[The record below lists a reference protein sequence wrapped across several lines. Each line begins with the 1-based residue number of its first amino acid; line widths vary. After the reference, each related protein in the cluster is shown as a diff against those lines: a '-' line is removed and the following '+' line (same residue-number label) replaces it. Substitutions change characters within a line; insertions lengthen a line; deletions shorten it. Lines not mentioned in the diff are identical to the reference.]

1 MTAQSLPH
9 YIKNFPTAVGFI
21 LFFSIEIIYS
31 KFDLLAWVLGFIVL
45 FLLLV
50 SFIYFRIVEKGSIW
64 SFFTS
69 PSLRGAIFLIFP
81 VIGQILFVDLSE
93 SLFHIFAFF
102 LGIASYWY
110 FNFLNS
116 LLISK
121 SSGKT
126 EYNYKQFFVVINVFF
141 SAAFAYNL
149 FSFLKV
155 PVWMVLPVFLVCILF
170 FPWKYQVYLKDSGSL
185 PTLGGERKFSV
196 YIWPQIQE
204 IRVLKTF
211 FIISSIELFVVFLF
225 LPFSALSVAGS
236 VTLISYFS
244 TYILFADIAGFLTQK
259 LVKLYLGISIAF
271 IAIFILFIF

>member
-1 MTAQSLPH
+1 MTAQSLPY

-31 KFDLLAWVLGFIVL
+31 KFDLLVWVLGFIVL

-50 SFIYFRIVEKGSIW
+50 SFVYFRVVEKGSIW

-69 PSLRGAIFLIFP
+69 SSLRGAIFLIFP

-102 LGIASYWY
+102 LGIVAYWY

-121 SSGKT
+121 SSEKT
-126 EYNYKQFFVVINVFF
+126 EYNYKQFFVIINIFF

-155 PVWMVLPVFLVCILF
+155 PVWMVLTVFLVCILL
-170 FPWKYQVYLKDSGSL
+170 FPWRYQVFLKDTGSL
-185 PTLGGERKFSV
+185 PTLGGERKFSL
-196 YIWPQIQE
+196 YIWPQTKE
-204 IRVLKTF
+204 IRALKIF
-211 FIISSIELFVVFLF
+211 FVISSVELFIVFLL

-236 VTLISYFS
+236 VTLISYLA
-244 TYILFADIAGFLTQK
+244 TYILFADVAGFLTQK